1 MTHSAL
7 CRHTCR
13 PNVGR
18 GRGGWTII
26 RATWSGITPRYIWLG
41 EKICVAENLKPFTS
55 GIGLLNYCIEV
66 AVNEKCDFSRER
78 MSITGF
84 DEARSPKSVRI
95 EARVRSLAANQ
106 CRSNRIVST
115 TAMEFHDAFHDLKC
129 ESYLSFFF
137 FYFPFISFFCLFVR
151 LFVCLSLV
159 FFSFFIDENFH
170 FAFREE
176 CLDLFLMPVALYIN
190 WILRS
195 RIKRKRGY
203 VRGIFRFCEI
213 KNKKAT
219 RVVVF

>member
-95 EARVRSLAANQ
+95 GGRPWARVRSLAANQ

-137 FYFPFISFFCLFVR
+137 SIFLLFLFFVCSFVC
-151 LFVCLSLV
+151 LFVCLWSSSRFL
-159 FFSFFIDENFH
+159 SMKISILH
-170 FAFREE
+170 FVRSVWICSWCPLLFTLIEYYDRE
-176 CLDLFLMPVALYIN
+176 
-190 WILRS
+190 
-195 RIKRKRGY
+195 
-203 VRGIFRFCEI
+203 
-213 KNKKAT
+213 
-219 RVVVF
+219 

>member
-1 MTHSAL
+1 MRNAIFRGNGWAL
-7 CRHTCR
+7 RGLTRLDHRNRFESGGR
-13 PNVGR
+13 P
-18 GRGGWTII
+18 W
-26 RATWSGITPRYIWLG
+26 
-41 EKICVAENLKPFTS
+41 
-55 GIGLLNYCIEV
+55 
-66 AVNEKCDFSRER
+66 
-78 MSITGF
+78 
-84 DEARSPKSVRI
+84 
-95 EARVRSLAANQ
+95 ARVRSLAANQ

-137 FYFPFISFFCLFVR
+137 FLFSFYFFFSFVR
-151 LFVCLSLV
+151 LFVYLSLV